1 MLPPHRAGAVLLPDM
16 EGARGAMSQIRASAA
31 RLRERAEK
39 CRQFAR
45 ESASHGIATELERL
59 AVDYD
64 QDAARLAAVD
74 RDGTQP
80 ATS

>member
-1 MLPPHRAGAVLLPDM
+1 
-16 EGARGAMSQIRASAA
+16 MSQIRASAA

-45 ESASHGIATELERL
+45 QSPSNGIASELERL

-64 QDAARLAAVD
+64 QDAIRLAAVEID
-74 RDGTQP
+74 RNPPP
-80 ATS
+80 AS

>member
-1 MLPPHRAGAVLLPDM
+1 MG
-16 EGARGAMSQIRASAA
+16 QIRASAA

-45 ESASHGIATELERL
+45 ESPSHGIASELERL

-64 QDAARLAAVD
+64 QDAARLADVD
-74 RDGTQP
+74 TGRNQP

>member
-1 MLPPHRAGAVLLPDM
+1 MLPQGRPGAVLF
-16 EGARGAMSQIRASAA
+16 ARHGRREGAMSQIRASAA

-45 ESASHGIATELERL
+45 ESSSHGIATELERL

-64 QDAARLAAVD
+64 HDAARLTAVD
-74 RDGTQP
+74 GDRNQP

>member
-1 MLPPHRAGAVLLPDM
+1 MLPLNRDGAVLF
-16 EGARGAMSQIRASAA
+16 ARHGRREVPMSQIRASVT

-45 ESASHGIATELERL
+45 ESASHGIASELERL

-64 QDAARLAAVD
+64 QDAVRLAAVETD
-74 RDGTQP
+74 RNP
-80 ATS
+80 SAAS

>member
-1 MLPPHRAGAVLLPDM
+1 
-16 EGARGAMSQIRASAA
+16 MSQIRASAA

-74 RDGTQP
+74 MDGTQP
-80 ATS
+80 TTS